1 MRVSSTRASPSWPT
15 PAGKVLHTLSVQ
27 PQTLPPL
34 TFVTETT
41 AKPCDTGTPIEK
53 VRTLFPK
60 VDFSQVD
67 PVFPDK
73 TSPAGAKYFPTKEA
87 IVARGQDA
95 LRELYHR
102 PEKYIVV
109 VSHSGFLRTGI
120 SGHYY
125 WNADYRIFDFD
136 VPEAGGA
143 PETLTL
149 TQWESTTKGGLGWS
163 WEKTVPIGFGL
174 PNAPAE
180 QSFAPPASS

>member
-1 MRVSSTRASPSWPT
+1 MLRTTTHILKANT
-15 PAGKVLHTLSVQ
+15 P
-27 PQTLPPL
+27 P
-34 TFVTETT
+34 ETT
-41 AKPCDTGTPIEK
+41 AKPCDTGHPIEK
-53 VRTLFPK
+53 VKARFPK

-73 TSPAGAKYFPTKEA
+73 TSPAGAKYFPSKEA
-87 IVARGQDA
+87 IVARGQAA

-136 VPEAGGA
+136 VSDKDGA
-143 PETLTL
+143 EPETLKL
-149 TQWESTTKGGLGWS
+149 KQWDSTSKGGLGWS
-163 WEKTVPIGFGL
+163 WEKTVPIGHGL

-180 QSFAPPASS
+180 QSAAPPPSL